1 MKNLTPAQ
9 KIYLG
14 VLLGLVGAWLGLELG
29 AVLYE
34 YGHGQNALTALLLQ
48 LAAIMKFGILGVAAL
63 AWVLQRTGILPT
75 PQAADPALARSAGPM
90 NRLRTLALWIVIAL
104 LLVFLFNLFQGS
116 RGHAPRTGDPTT
128 ILIEWFPLLLV
139 VVVWVYFLLR
149 FQARKNRDLSGKN

>member
-1 MKNLTPAQ
+1 MKNLTLAQ

-34 YGHGQNALTALLLQ
+34 YSHGKNALTALLLQ
-48 LAAIMKFGILGVAAL
+48 LAAIMKYAILGAGAL
-63 AWVLQRTGILPT
+63 AWVLQRTGILPA

-116 RGHAPRTGDPTT
+116 RSHAPRTGDPTT

-139 VVVWVYFLLR
+139 VVVWAYFLLR